1 MIDFLVGVGLLPLL
15 ILVNY
20 VVLALCKFFPKHILS
35 MASVM
40 IGLDT
45 IVTLGYTFTV
55 KVFTTDIKL
64 MVGGVGLSIFA
75 ALAHKVLTFIKE
87 LGELNKHEIGN

>member
-1 MIDFLVGVGLLPLL
+1 MTDFLVGIGLLPIL

-20 VVLALCKFFPKHILS
+20 VVLALCKFFPKYILS
-35 MASVM
+35 ISGVM

-45 IVTLGYTFTV
+45 IMTLGYTFTA
-55 KVFTTDIKL
+55 KAFISDIKL
-64 MVGGVGLSIFA
+64 MVGGIGLSIFA
-75 ALAHKVLTFIKE
+75 ALAHKVFTFIKE

>member
-1 MIDFLVGVGLLPLL
+1 MVDFFVGTGLLPLL
-15 ILVNY
+15 IMVNY

-35 MASVM
+35 IAPVM
-40 IGLDT
+40 IGLDA

-55 KVFTTDIKL
+55 DTFISDMKL

-75 ALAHKVLTFIKE
+75 ALGHKVLTFLKE

>member
-1 MIDFLVGVGLLPLL
+1 MSSFLVGVGLLPLL

-40 IGLDT
+40 IGLDS
-45 IVTLGYTFTV
+45 IVTLGYTFTANS
-55 KVFTTDIKL
+55 FITDMKL
-64 MVGGVGLSIFA
+64 MVGGIGLSIFA
-75 ALAHKVLTFIKE
+75 ALGHKVLTFIKE

>member
-1 MIDFLVGVGLLPLL
+1 MNDFFIGLGLFPIL

-20 VVLALCKFFPKHILS
+20 VILALCKFFPKHILAMS
-35 MASVM
+35 GVM

-45 IVTLGYTFTV
+45 IMTLGYTFTA
-55 KVFTTDIKL
+55 KIFITEIKL
-64 MVGGVGLSIFA
+64 MVGGIGLSIFA

-87 LGELNKHEIGN
+87 LGVLNKHEIGN

>member
-1 MIDFLVGVGLLPLL
+1 MNDFVIGVGLLPIL

-20 VVLALCKFFPKHILS
+20 IVLALCKFFPKHILS

-45 IVTLGYTFTV
+45 VATLGYTFTADIFV
-55 KVFTTDIKL
+55 TDMKT
-64 MVGGVGLSIFA
+64 MVGGIGLAIFA
-75 ALAHKVLTFIKE
+75 ALGHKVLTFIKE

>member
-1 MIDFLVGVGLLPLL
+1 MTDFLVGIGLLPIL

-20 VVLALCKFFPKHILS
+20 VVLALCKFFPKYILS
-35 MASVM
+35 ISGVM

-45 IVTLGYTFTV
+45 IMTLGYTFSA
-55 KVFTTDIKL
+55 KAFITDIKL
-64 MVGGVGLSIFA
+64 MVGGIGLSIFA
-75 ALAHKVLTFIKE
+75 ALAHKVFTFIKE

>member
-1 MIDFLVGVGLLPLL
+1 MTDLLIGLGLLPIL

-20 VVLALCKFFPKHILS
+20 VVLTLCKFFPKYILALS
-35 MASVM
+35 GVM

-45 IVTLGYTFTV
+45 IMTLGYTFTANIFV
-55 KVFTTDIKL
+55 TEIKL
-64 MVGGVGLSIFA
+64 MVGGVGLAIFA

-87 LGELNKHEIGN
+87 LGALNKHEIGN

>member
-1 MIDFLVGVGLLPLL
+1 MIDFLVGMGLLPIL

-20 VVLALCKFFPKHILS
+20 VILALCKFFPKHILS

-45 IVTLGYTFTV
+45 IMTLGYTFTA
-55 KVFTTDIKL
+55 KLFISEIKL
-64 MVGGVGLSIFA
+64 MVGGIGLSIFL

-87 LGELNKHEIGN
+87 LGELNNHEIGN

>member
-1 MIDFLVGVGLLPLL
+1 MIDFLVGVGLLPIL

-35 MASVM
+35 MSGVM

-45 IVTLGYTFTV
+45 IMA
-55 KVFTTDIKL
+55 IKL
-64 MVGGVGLSIFA
+64 MVAGIGLSIFA
-75 ALAHKVLTFIKE
+75 ALVHKVLTFIKE

>member
-1 MIDFLVGVGLLPLL
+1 MINFLVGLGLLPLL

-35 MASVM
+35 MIPVM

-45 IVTLGYTFTV
+45 IITLGYALSI
-55 KVFTTDIKL
+55 KVLIIDIKPL
-64 MVGGVGLSIFA
+64 IGGIGLSIVL
-75 ALAHKVLTFIKE
+75 ALLHKVLTFVKE
-87 LGELNKHEIGN
+87 LGKLNKHEIGN

>member
-1 MIDFLVGVGLLPLL
+1 MNDFLIGLGLFPIL

-20 VVLALCKFFPKHILS
+20 VILALCKFFPKHILAMS
-35 MASVM
+35 GVM

-45 IVTLGYTFTV
+45 IMTLGYTFTA
-55 KVFTTDIKL
+55 KIFITEIKL
-64 MVGGVGLSIFA
+64 MVGGIGLSIFT

-87 LGELNKHEIGN
+87 LGVLNKHEIGN

>member
-1 MIDFLVGVGLLPLL
+1 MIDFLVGIGLLPIL

-45 IVTLGYTFTV
+45 IMTLGYTFTA
-55 KVFTTDIKL
+55 KAFITDIKL

>member
-1 MIDFLVGVGLLPLL
+1 MIDFLIGIGLLPIL

-35 MASVM
+35 ISGVM
-40 IGLDT
+40 MGLDT
-45 IVTLGYTFTV
+45 IMTLGYTFTA
-55 KVFTTDIKL
+55 KAFITDIKL
-64 MVGGVGLSIFA
+64 MVGGIGLSIFS
-75 ALAHKVLTFIKE
+75 ALAHKVFTFIKE

>member
-1 MIDFLVGVGLLPLL
+1 MSNFVIGVGLLPLL

-45 IVTLGYTFTV
+45 IVTLGYTFTAKIFV
-55 KVFTTDIKL
+55 DDIKM
-64 MVGGVGLSIFA
+64 MVGGIGLSIFA
-75 ALAHKVLTFIKE
+75 ALGHKVLTFIKE

>member
-1 MIDFLVGVGLLPLL
+1 MTDFLVGIGLLPIL

-20 VVLALCKFFPKHILS
+20 VVLALCKFFPKYILS
-35 MASVM
+35 ISGVM

-45 IVTLGYTFTV
+45 IMTLGYTFSA
-55 KVFTTDIKL
+55 KAFITDIKL
-64 MVGGVGLSIFA
+64 MVGGIGLSIFA
-75 ALAHKVLTFIKE
+75 ALTHKVFTFIKE

>member
-1 MIDFLVGVGLLPLL
+1 MEDFLIGLGLLPLL
-15 ILVNY
+15 SLVKY

-45 IVTLGYTFTV
+45 IMTLGYTFTA
-55 KVFTTDIKL
+55 KAFISDIKL
-64 MVGGVGLSIFA
+64 MVGGIGFSIFA